1 MQKINTVISILI
13 ALNIIFILYQ
23 AQLDGSQS
31 SDASSQVVD
40 IAEDVLE
47 VVNIEVERDILHT
60 FIRELAHVFQ
70 YFTLG
75 ILFLIRFLHKK
86 YLLYLGGIVMVIDET
101 IQYFTPGRAFELKDL
116 GLDTIGFSL
125 GILVVST
132 LLFMIKGRKVCAAL
146 WGMLVNNKQK
156 TSS

>member
-13 ALNIIFILYQ
+13 AFNIIFILYQ
-23 AQLDGSQS
+23 AQLDGNKSSQT
-31 SDASSQVVD
+31 SSQVVD
-40 IAEDVLE
+40 VAIEVLE
-47 VVNIEVERDILHT
+47 VVNVEVERDLLHS
-60 FIRELAHVFQ
+60 FLRELAHVIQ

-75 ILFLIRFLHKK
+75 ILFMIRFLHKK
-86 YLLYLGGIVMVIDET
+86 YVLYLGGLVMIIDET

-116 GLDTIGFSL
+116 GLDTVGFSL

-132 LLFMIKGRKVCAAL
+132 LLLMIKGRIVCAAL

>member
-1 MQKINTVISILI
+1 MQKINKILFVLI
-13 ALNIIFILYQ
+13 ALNVIFIFYQ
-23 AQLDGSQS
+23 AQLDGEES
-31 SDASSQVVD
+31 SDTSSQVVD
-40 IAEDVLE
+40 LAVEVLE
-47 VVNIEVERDILHT
+47 VINIEVERDLLHT
-60 FIRELAHVFQ
+60 FLREVAHVFQ

-116 GLDTIGFSL
+116 GLDTVGFSL

-156 TSS
+156 TLS